1 MLKVGWGRER
11 EMRIPLTRAVLRQI
25 NSNRHSL
32 LRFRPSRNR
41 CVLLPLRGSNRVRKA
56 ARRVLVDLEIV
67 EPYLSHVSPAP
78 PSCKLF
84 GVGKVLRMGD
94 VDDRNFIYRIVLLLA
109 VRLYSERDDANQST
123 AMYAAKCVHYA
134 SDVRFL
140 TRVLAPAGYVTC
152 AEYSRANI
160 LRGDEAGRVFFG
172 VNNSFYVSQWF
183 ISNASL
189 GDVGDLTALMRELEM
204 EE

>member
-25 NSNRHSL
+25 NTNRQSL

-134 SDVRFL
+134 SGRTLFDASTGPCGVCDV
-140 TRVLAPAGYVTC
+140 C
-152 AEYSRANI
+152 
-160 LRGDEAGRVFFG
+160 RVF
-172 VNNSFYVSQWF
+172 
-183 ISNASL
+183 
-189 GDVGDLTALMRELEM
+189 
-204 EE
+204 